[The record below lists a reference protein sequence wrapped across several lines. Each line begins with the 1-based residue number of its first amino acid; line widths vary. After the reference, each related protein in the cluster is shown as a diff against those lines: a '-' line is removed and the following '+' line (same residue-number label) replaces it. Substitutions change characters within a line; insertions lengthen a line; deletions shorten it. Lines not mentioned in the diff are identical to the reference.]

1 MPRAA
6 TSEKRS
12 APSRDAALPLIA
24 EVFRLHGYEGA
35 SLSQLTEATGL
46 GKGSLYNFFPGG
58 KEQMAAE
65 VIAEIDGWFERNVF
79 APLRDSA
86 DSCEGLRRMFDATEQ
101 YFHSGRRVC
110 LVGMLAL
117 GSSRDLFAKQVHGY
131 FERWRSALAS
141 ALQRA
146 GGERA
151 EAGRAA
157 EAILLEIQGALVLAR
172 AADDPGV
179 FTRTLKRLRQ
189 SHIPR
194 A

>member
-1 MPRAA
+1 MPRTAVA
-6 TSEKRS
+6 SEKRS

-58 KEQMAAE
+58 KEQMAVE

-79 APLRDSA
+79 APLRDS
-86 DSCEGLRRMFDATEQ
+86 DDPSGGLRTMFDATEQ

-141 ALQRA
+141 ALRRA
-146 GGERA
+146 GSEQT

-157 EAILLEIQGALVLAR
+157 EAIVLEIQGALVLAR
-172 AADDPGV
+172 AVNDPGV
-179 FTRTLKRLRQ
+179 FTRALKRLRQ
-189 SHIPR
+189 RHL

>member
-79 APLRDSA
+79 APLRDNDPA
-86 DSCEGLRRMFDATEQ
+86 DGLAQMFDATEK

-117 GSSRDLFAKQVHGY
+117 GSSRDVFSKQVHGY
-131 FERWRSALAS
+131 FERWQSALAS
-141 ALQRA
+141 ALRRA
-146 GGERA
+146 GRERG

-179 FTRTLKRLRQ
+179 FTRTLKRLRHT
-189 SHIPR
+189 HIPS

>member
-1 MPRAA
+1 MPRAVA
-6 TSEKRS
+6 ISEKRS

-58 KEQMAAE
+58 KEQMASE

-79 APLRDSA
+79 APLRDSG
-86 DSCEGLRRMFDATEQ
+86 DPSEGLRTMFDATEQ

-117 GSSRDLFAKQVHGY
+117 GSSRGVFAKHVHRY
-131 FERWRSALAS
+131 FERWQSALAS
-141 ALQRA
+141 ALRRA
-146 GGERA
+146 GRERT

-157 EAILLEIQGALVLAR
+157 EAIVLEIQGALVLAR
-172 AADDPGV
+172 AVNDPGV
-179 FTRTLKRLRQ
+179 FTRALKRLRQ
-189 SHIPR
+189 RYPT
-194 A
+194 

>member
-1 MPRAA
+1 MRRAAA

-79 APLRDSA
+79 APLRDSRDPA
-86 DSCEGLRRMFDATEQ
+86 NGIAQMFDGTVQ

-117 GSSRDLFAKQVHGY
+117 GSSRDVFANQVHGY

-141 ALQRA
+141 ALRRA
-146 GGERA
+146 GSERA
-151 EAGRAA
+151 EAARAA

-172 AADDPGV
+172 ATGDPGV
-179 FTRTLKRLRQ
+179 FTRTLKRLRRT
-189 SHIPR
+189 HLP